1 VLITYCLHQPRH
13 AIDIQSVKM
22 GLCHSTDSARAMD
35 NGINAAHQTFQAI
48 KVFERT
54 FNPVN
59 F

>member
-1 VLITYCLHQPRH
+1 VLNTYCLHQPRH

-22 GLCHSTDSARAMD
+22 GLCRSTDSARTMD

-48 KVFERT
+48 KVFECT
-54 FNPVN
+54 FDPIN